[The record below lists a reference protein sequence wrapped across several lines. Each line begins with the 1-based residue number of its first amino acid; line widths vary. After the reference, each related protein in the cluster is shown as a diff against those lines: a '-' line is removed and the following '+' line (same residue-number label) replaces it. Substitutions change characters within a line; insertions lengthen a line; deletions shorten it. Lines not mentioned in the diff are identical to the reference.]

1 MFVEERQQ
9 KILELLHENQKV
21 KVKELSQMFKVTED
35 CIRKDLASM
44 EGRHLLKR
52 AYGGAVLAESQHPG
66 HTNAVSSRKEKNLKE
81 KQRIAK
87 KAVKLIKDGD
97 VVFLDT
103 STTNLELAREII
115 RTKRQVTVVSC
126 MLDIANVFAAGGS
139 TGFILLGGEFNRSQI
154 GFLGNL
160 TLSMM
165 ENFRFDLC
173 FMGVVGADVMGNAIT
188 TYVPEDGAM
197 KQSAISKSRRSYL
210 MMETKKFDFQAN
222 YVFADFTQIDGV
234 ICETEPS
241 EQVRAALKEFG
252 TEIIV

>member
-21 KVKELSQMFKVTED
+21 KVKELSRMFGVTED

-44 EGRHLLKR
+44 EGRRLLKR
-52 AYGGAVLAESQHPG
+52 AYGGAVLAEGLHPG
-66 HTNAVSSRKEKNLKE
+66 HSNAVSSRKETNLKE

-87 KAVKLIKDGD
+87 RAVKLINEGD
-97 VVFLDT
+97 VVFLDI

-115 RTKRQVTVVSC
+115 RTKRRVTVISC
-126 MLDIANVFAAGGS
+126 MLDIANLFAADS
-139 TGFILLGGEFNRSQI
+139 NAGFILLGGEFNRSQI
-154 GFLGNL
+154 GFLGTL

-173 FMGVVGADVMGNAIT
+173 FMGVVGADIKENAVT

-197 KQSAISKSRRSYL
+197 KRSAISKSRRSYL
-210 MMETKKFDFQAN
+210 VMETKKFDFQAN
-222 YVFADFTQIDGV
+222 YVFADFTQVDGV
-234 ICETEPS
+234 ICEAEPS
-241 EQVRAALKEFG
+241 EEVREALREYG